1 MKTCFLI
8 AERKQL
14 RHRLN
19 LCLGDLKMENSFF
32 SFLRT
37 CFSIPMAKINIYFCN
52 TIKLFS
58 FFLSFIKIIVLLS
71 QKVNYKTLPATRKP
85 MAVVQKFLD
94 KFLIGD
100 R

>member
-1 MKTCFLI
+1 MKACFLI

-37 CFSIPMAKINIYFCN
+37 CFSIPMAKIQLSEQN
-52 TIKLFS
+52 TKYFS
-58 FFLSFIKIIVLLS
+58 FFHKNIVFLS
-71 QKVNYKTLPATRKP
+71 QKVNYQL
-85 MAVVQKFLD
+85 
-94 KFLIGD
+94 
-100 R
+100 